1 MMSTTNPL
9 APLFSIEADYEE
21 FKKRHDKD
29 KVERADLKTFEGDC
43 YVGIDAGSTTT
54 KLTLID
60 TEGRL
65 LYSLY
70 GSNEGNPLQ
79 SVIKMLKQ
87 LYSELPEKAVIRYSG
102 VTGYGRKINSNC
114 FKCRFE

>member
-1 MMSTTNPL
+1 MS
-9 APLFSIEADYEE
+9 
-21 FKKRHDKD
+21 
-29 KVERADLKTFEGDC
+29 TFEGDC

-60 TEGRL
+60 SDGKL

-79 SVIKMLKQ
+79 SVIKALKK
-87 LYSELPEKAVIRYSG
+87 LYSVLPEKAAIRYSG
-102 VTGYGRKINSNC
+102 VTGYGEKTNTNC
-114 FKCRFE
+114 FKCRFKRN